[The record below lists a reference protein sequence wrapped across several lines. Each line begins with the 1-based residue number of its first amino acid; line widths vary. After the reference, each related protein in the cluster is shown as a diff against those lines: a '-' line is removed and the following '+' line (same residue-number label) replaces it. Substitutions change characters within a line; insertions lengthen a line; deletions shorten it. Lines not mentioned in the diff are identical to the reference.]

1 MANQRHVHSATCLY
15 VGRRMSS
22 VILRSEATKPALSE
36 AEGNLAGRA
45 SQTPF
50 STGDP
55 SQDSSLTLRMTN
67 NELLGSRHVHSVA
80 I

>member
-1 MANQRHVHSATCLY
+1 
-15 VGRRMSS
+15 MSS

-50 STGDP
+50 STGNP
-55 SQDSSLTLRMTN
+55 SQDSSLTLTMTN
-67 NELLGSRHVHSVA
+67 NELLGSRF
-80 I
+80 